1 MSLPFKASSL
11 FSVVTRP
18 IHGFFLWFGILV
30 VLTTVLYPEYV
41 HANGIHQNAVE
52 VFNGKTSTYDVR
64 VVTIPE
70 IGITHFSIILK
81 PIQIDHPL
89 YPIEIYGTAEST
101 VENSLPL
108 ESTGSLVDL
117 ESPYLYSIDFPI
129 ATSGT
134 WTIKL
139 VIQELNEKDFV
150 EFQVAILEP
159 VVVNWWVII
168 LAILAIFAVIGIV
181 SKKMSPTNNRC

>member
-1 MSLPFKASSL
+1 M
-11 FSVVTRP
+11 
-18 IHGFFLWFGILV
+18 GILL
-30 VLTTVLYPEYV
+30 VLTTLLDPEAV
-41 HANGIHQNAVE
+41 HANGIHKNAVE
-52 VFNGKTSTYDVR
+52 VFNGDTSTYNIR

-81 PIQIDHPL
+81 PIQIDHPI

-101 VENSLPL
+101 EQNGQPI

-129 ATSGT
+129 PKSGT
-134 WTIKL
+134 WAIKL
-139 VIQELNEKDFV
+139 VIQELNDLDFV

-159 VVVNWWVII
+159 VVVNWWLII
-168 LAILAIFAVIGIV
+168 LVMLVILIVIGIV
-181 SKKMSPTNNRC
+181 SKKMSPHK

>member
-1 MSLPFKASSL
+1 MPFKASSL
-11 FSVVTRP
+11 FRVATRP
-18 IHGFFLWFGILV
+18 IHASFLSLGLLV
-30 VLTTVLYPEYV
+30 VLSTVLYPENV

-129 ATSGT
+129 PKSGT
-134 WTIKL
+134 WAIKL
-139 VIQELNEKDFV
+139 VIQELNDLDFV

-159 VVVNWWVII
+159 VVVNWWLII
-168 LAILAIFAVIGIV
+168 LVMLVILIVIGIV
-181 SKKMSPTNNRC
+181 SKKMSPHK